1 MTKRFYIKKL
11 VVSGPENEDA
21 IITFAKG
28 LTIISGPS
36 NTGKSCVLRC
46 IYYCFGGQ
54 EKPFDASF
62 GYTTIKLFIETAD
75 GDLVITRELSGN
87 KAGVV
92 SSINFID
99 SDTYYAG
106 QGKSKLR
113 PLSEVFLSLMGIDEP
128 PQVIKNKRFETNTMS
143 WRMISPLY
151 YLDEDKVGTK
161 KSALLPEQN
170 TAHTSFLSSLI
181 FLLRGISLTKESA
194 VDSKEVKT
202 AKLQAVQEY
211 AYAGIEKI
219 NSRINQLQDFL
230 KEYQD
235 INLED
240 HMSSLLEEL
249 RLMEQKFVEASNK
262 SSAYYNDLDELKQKQ
277 AADNVLF
284 SRYEDLKTQL
294 MSDLNR
300 LSFIHSGEQAIK
312 SIEKP
317 SQCPF
322 CESPLTS
329 DHVQSHKE
337 SLEAELAKVITQ
349 LKGLEETLS
358 ALKEEMNAD
367 NLNAERLQEEIHE
380 IQVLINKKLSPS
392 LSDLKSQYRD
402 LKNILEL
409 RKEKVVL
416 EEIRTTWHDEIN
428 DWLDK
433 SEKKEAE
440 YHPREI
446 LGNDFS
452 KGMTTIA
459 KTILEETCYS
469 DLETA
474 RFNMSSF
481 DLDVNGSAKSTF
493 QGKGYRAFINTVQLL
508 AMRQYLL
515 ENAKHNPSIL
525 MIDTPFLGLDEGISE
540 ENISDSMK
548 VGMFTYFMQNQ
559 DGGQLIIVENTE
571 HTPDLDYEATG
582 AKLIVF
588 TKNLKQGRYG
598 FLPGIR

>member
-11 VVSGPENEDA
+11 VVTGPEHEDA
-21 IITFAKG
+21 VITFAKG

-75 GDLVITRELSGN
+75 GDLVIIRELSGN
-87 KAGVV
+87 KAEVV
-92 SSINFID
+92 SNINFID

-113 PLSEVFLSLMGIDEP
+113 PLSEVFLTLIGIDEP
-128 PQVIKNKRFETNTMS
+128 PKVIKNMRFDTNTMS

-170 TAHTSFLSSLI
+170 TAKTPFLSSLI

-219 NSRINQLQDFL
+219 NSRIKQLQDFL
-230 KEYQD
+230 EEYQD
-235 INLED
+235 INLEEQL
-240 HMSSLLEEL
+240 SSLLEEL
-249 RLMEQKFVEASNK
+249 QLMEQKFVEASNA
-262 SSAYYNDLDELKQKQ
+262 SSSLYNNLDELKQKQ
-277 AADNVLF
+277 AADNVLLL
-284 SRYEDLKTQL
+284 RYEDLKTQL

-300 LSFIHSGEQAIK
+300 LSFISKSEQAK
-312 SIEKP
+312 LSIQKP

-322 CESPLTS
+322 CDAPLTA
-329 DHVQSHKE
+329 DHAQSHKE
-337 SLEAELAKVITQ
+337 SLEAELVKVIAQ

-358 ALKEEMNAD
+358 ALKKEMNAD
-367 NLNAERLQEEIHE
+367 NLNAEQLQQKINDL
-380 IQVLINKKLSPS
+380 QVLINKKLSPS
-392 LSDLKSQYRD
+392 LSNLKGQYKD
-402 LKNILEL
+402 LKNIVEL

-416 EEIRTTWHDEIN
+416 EEMRSAWHDEIN

-440 YHPREI
+440 YRPKEI
-446 LGNDFS
+446 LGEDFS
-452 KGMTTIA
+452 KDITTIA

-481 DLDVNGSAKSTF
+481 DLDVNRAAKSTF

-508 AMRQYLL
+508 TMRQYLY
-515 ENAKHNPSIL
+515 EKAKYAPYLL

-540 ENISDSMK
+540 DNISDSMK
-548 VGMFTYFMQNQ
+548 VGMFTYFMQHQ
-559 DGGQLIIVENTE
+559 DKGQLIIVENTE
-571 HTPDLDYEATG
+571 HTPDLDYEAAG

-588 TKNLKQGRYG
+588 TKNPEHGRYG
-598 FLPGIR
+598 FLPDIR